1 MTKKKVLYR
10 LLLLFL
16 NLGLLLSQILIFV
29 GGLYEVRG
37 ARPMTQAEWECYVY
51 ECDVLHLWE
60 DPMSSNKD
68 DDINPICPYCGMTHD
83 STILIHGPAFDHSM
97 TSEHFSG
104 MDDSLSAFPDNDL
117 CQMS

>member
-10 LLLLFL
+10 LLLPFL
-16 NLGLLLSQILIFV
+16 V

-37 ARPMTQAEWECYVY
+37 ARPMTQAEWERYVY
-51 ECDVLHLWE
+51 ERDVLHLWE

-97 TSEHFSG
+97 TSDRKSVV
-104 MDDSLSAFPDNDL
+104 
-117 CQMS
+117 

>member
-10 LLLLFL
+10 LLLPFL
-16 NLGLLLSQILIFV
+16 V

-37 ARPMTQAEWECYVY
+37 ARPMTQAEWERYVY
-51 ECDVLHLWE
+51 ERDVLHLWE
-60 DPMSSNKD
+60 DPMSSNKDD

-104 MDDSLSAFPDNDL
+104 MDDSLSAFPDNDP